1 MPTGK
6 LILLRKK
13 NINGMLTNI
22 SIYIDDKQVDL
33 ISNGEQKEFNLSPGP
48 HTIKVQ
54 QYLKCGKIDID
65 IKENQTIGFEFR
77 PTQWILLSFISPILA
92 MLLFYFFHVPKNIAG
107 LVLTSGIVLILYYF
121 TIGRN
126 KYYLFR
132 SKDNL

>member
-22 SIYIDDKQVDL
+22 SIYIDDKQVEL

-54 QYLKCGKIDID
+54 QMLKQGKITID
-65 IKENQTIGFEFR
+65 IKENQTINLEFR
-77 PTQWILLSFISPILA
+77 PTQWILFSFISPILA
-92 MLLFYFFHVPKNIAG
+92 IILFYFFHVPKNSAW
-107 LVLTSGIVLILYYF
+107 LVLISGILLILYYF
-121 TIGRN
+121 TIGKN

-132 SKDNL
+132 LKNNR